1 VARKYLVFV
10 LLIGLVSMVGPVAA
24 ADLARSPAGDYYM
37 ENPQGQVGS
46 LHIEEISADRLK
58 FSMHVAI
65 PAICGTGMEG
75 EAKWSGDR
83 AVYSDDFC
91 KKLTFVFDLG
101 KVTLQTEKCGFGPED
116 KCTFNCA
123 FTNEFTP
130 PPGTEEEAVKDIRM
144 HYAAVNSQTSWLES
158 VEFKSKGW
166 GGSGEMVEA
175 YLYEGQV
182 RKIKVTQPL
191 KSGLHVEEY
200 YFWLKRLIFCFTGKA
215 ANAGQSSDTPM
226 TDVERY
232 YFSRDKLIRWLDYSG
247 QQVPPTEKRFQER
260 RKEILK
266 KAKDL
271 STKAL
276 SAEK

>member
-91 KKLTFVFDLG
+91 KKLIFRFELG
-101 KVTLQTEKCGFGPED
+101 KVTLEAMDCGFGPED
-116 KCTFNCA
+116 KCTFNCT

-130 PPGTEEEAVKDIRM
+130 PGAEEEIVKDIRM

-158 VEFKSKGW
+158 VEFESKGW
-166 GGSGEMVEA
+166 GGSGEKVQA
-175 YLYEGQV
+175 YLYEGEV
-182 RKIKVTQPL
+182 RKITVTQPL
-191 KSGLHVEEY
+191 KSGLHTEEY
-200 YFWLKRLIFCFTGKA
+200 YFWLKRLIFCFTGKT
-215 ANAGQSSDTPM
+215 ANTGQSDNTPM

-232 YFSRDKLIRWLDYSG
+232 YFSHDKLIRWLDSSG
-247 QQVPPTEKRFQER
+247 QQVSPKEKRFQER
-260 RKEILK
+260 QKDILE

-276 SAEK
+276 AKVK